1 MLHSFVFTIHLALL
15 HVFNVKVKNLAFL
28 HIKSYYKCMVF
39 YEELSLLMTKHRHR
53 IEINTVNHC
62 NSIILPTYTY

>member
-1 MLHSFVFTIHLALL
+1 
-15 HVFNVKVKNLAFL
+15 
-28 HIKSYYKCMVF
+28 MVF

-62 NSIILPTYTY
+62 NSIILRTYTYWYRHLWNICVL